1 MLRLCANKVKA
12 FDVDDTLISQ
22 DPSKQL
28 TIAVKCFSQIQMVA
42 VNQEVVEIIK
52 KEYSKGTMIIV
63 WSQQGDEWADA
74 VVRSIGL
81 ENHVHYTMTK
91 ISEAYDDLPIKEWM
105 KLTKIKF

>member
-28 TIAVKCFSQIQMVA
+28 TIAVKCFRQIQMVA

-52 KEYSKGTMIIV
+52 KEYYK
-63 WSQQGDEWADA
+63 
-74 VVRSIGL
+74 
-81 ENHVHYTMTK
+81 
-91 ISEAYDDLPIKEWM
+91 
-105 KLTKIKF
+105 